1 MTIFTFFQI
10 CLLDLIG
17 MSSVSFTNNS
27 KGIAM
32 RIEIVSF
39 KGHHVLYA
47 NGEPIAHAY
56 RPEQKAELQTLY
68 EKLLQRM
75 GQNPADSAE

>member
-1 MTIFTFFQI
+1 
-10 CLLDLIG
+10 
-17 MSSVSFTNNS
+17 
-27 KGIAM
+27 M